1 MKSKTSNGNFRWPRW
16 RVTLF
21 IFIVV
26 GFVAVILVTAD
37 VRELTR
43 FEMILIEILST
54 WAGIAVSLFLWQV
67 PAAQGARDVLGRSSD
82 KTEEFKASGDAPR
95 LDTIQEMLKNEKM
108 PTGRSGIEDWRD
120 IAPDD
125 VEDVIK
131 QWQKEMT
138 MAVQT
143 KVIRGK
149 IARVLNSREVA
160 LNVGDNKGVEV
171 GMLFDVLSR
180 GEDIVDPDTGESL
193 GSLDLPK
200 TRVKIVRVY
209 DKLAVASTYRTKRV
223 NANADKYPGLRFP
236 PTIEEFF
243 QPPKWETRYETIRAG
258 GAFERDT
265 ADMSEDESFVKTGD
279 PVVQVAG
286 D

>member
-1 MKSKTSNGNFRWPRW
+1 MKSKTSNGNGRRPQW
-16 RVTLF
+16 RDILF
-21 IFIVV
+21 ILVAGAVVVIFITPAIRDLT
-26 GFVAVILVTAD
+26 GFETH
-37 VRELTR
+37 
-43 FEMILIEILST
+43 LITILST
-54 WAGIAVSLFLWQV
+54 WVGIAVSLFLWQIQ
-67 PAAQGARDVLGRSSD
+67 AAQGARDVLGRSSD
-82 KTEEFKASGDAPR
+82 KIEEFRASGNAPR
-95 LDTIQEMLKNEKM
+95 LDIIQAILNAHVLMA
-108 PTGRSGIEDWRD
+108 RSAIEDWRD
-120 IAPDD
+120 IVPDD
-125 VEDVIK
+125 VENVTK
-131 QWQKEMT
+131 QRQEEMT
-138 MAVQT
+138 MAVQP

-171 GMLFDVLSR
+171 GMFFDVLSH

-200 TRVKIVRVY
+200 TRVRVVSVY
-209 DKLAVASTYRTKRV
+209 DRLALASTYRAKPVNVRV
-223 NANADKYPGLRFP
+223 ADASNLSGSAAIAAAFS
-236 PTIEEFF
+236 
-243 QPPKWETRYETIRAG
+243 PPKWETRYETLRAD